1 MRVWSR
7 VALVVIVLLTLSSA
21 AVADHL
27 QGDCPLTLV
36 GSVPGTESTEIGDS
50 PHGVFRQNGT
60 VFVLRGQ
67 DITTFTVNDA
77 GELTFV
83 RRDTVSLMASRDA
96 RASGVLNNGYLYLSS
111 EAGLEVFDLRNV
123 RAGGNEPLFVTRIP
137 GRHYRRLAASGN
149 TLAGLF
155 PSTDLPCHPT
165 GTSFC
170 FNFIDIINIDNPAS
184 PAFVGRITS
193 FNTGIRGFNDIAFNN
208 GILFATGEGG
218 TNGYTVGDQ
227 SNPRAITAVT
237 GRGTF
242 LVSNGTN
249 LLGVGNE
256 GSIEMFNVGIAGG
269 TSRFAIYNIPPGERI
284 NHANPIMFHP
294 QAFIDDQ
301 NGRLI
306 TLIDEKDPHTLQP
319 ARTFAIDVFDF
330 TVPMYEGSY
339 ERGYENI
346 SYITPDEVKYN
357 PTVVGTQ
364 VLVVGDLSGLQAY
377 GSCGIAAGK
386 IELDGV
392 YGLQCAGAE
401 LRGWVTGTQRINNVE
416 VFIDG
421 TSLGFASL
429 DGALRTDVPS
439 RTPVQPWRIRVNLD
453 STARGN
459 HTIRAVA
466 TDANGIRRQFASR
479 SLFFSGPGSNC
490 TNRRRASGR

>member
-7 VALVVIVLLTLSSA
+7 VALVVIVLFTLSSA
-21 AVADHL
+21 AVADHF
-27 QGDCPLTLV
+27 QADCPLTLV
-36 GSVPGTESTEIGDS
+36 GSVPGQESAEIGDS
-50 PHGVFRQNGT
+50 PHGIFRQNNQ

-67 DITTFTVNDA
+67 DITTYNANEA

-83 RRDTVSLMASRDA
+83 RRDTVSLMASRDP
-96 RASGVLNNGYLYLSS
+96 RAAGIINNGYLYLSS

-123 RAGGNEPLFVTRIP
+123 RAGGNEPLLVTRIP
-137 GRHYRRLAASGN
+137 GRHYRRFAVSGN
-149 TLAGLF
+149 TLAALY
-155 PSTDLPCHPT
+155 PATDLPCHPT

-170 FNFIDIINIDNPAS
+170 FNFIDIINIDNPAA
-184 PAFVGRITS
+184 PIFVSRLTS
-193 FNTGIRGFNDIAFNN
+193 FNTIMRGFNDIAFNN
-208 GILFATGEGG
+208 GFLYATGEGA
-218 TNGYTVGDQ
+218 TTGYNVFDQ
-227 SNPRAITAVT
+227 TNPRAFTSVT

-242 LVSNGTN
+242 LVSNGSN

-256 GSIEMFNVGIAGG
+256 GSIEMFNVGSNGG
-269 TSRFAIYNIPPGERI
+269 VSRFAIYNIPPGERI
-284 NHANPIMFHP
+284 NRANPIMFHP
-294 QAFIDDQ
+294 QAFLDEP

-306 TLIDEKDPHTLQP
+306 TLLDEKDPHTLQP

-330 TVPMYEGSY
+330 TVPMWEGSY

-357 PTVVGTQ
+357 PTVVGSQ
-364 VLVVGDLSGLQAY
+364 VLLVGDNSGLQAY
-377 GSCGIAAGK
+377 GGCGIAAGK
-386 IELDGV
+386 IELEGV
-392 YGLQCAGAE
+392 YSLQCAGSE

-429 DGALRTDVPS
+429 DGVPRTDVAS

-453 STARGN
+453 TTARGE

-466 TDANGIRRQFASR
+466 TDANGVRRQFASR
-479 SLFFSGPGSNC
+479 TLFFSGPGANC
-490 TNRRRASGR
+490 TNRRRSAR